1 MIKLSDSEWLVMN
14 QLWER
19 PQTITELTAS
29 LRESTGWT
37 KHTILTFLRR
47 MLEKGAIRFE
57 QGPRAK
63 RYYPLVD
70 RQEARLEEANQFLN
84 RCFSGRIGLMVNT
97 MLSGSSLTRAEID
110 ELYDILKQAE
120 VEHDD

>member
-14 QLWER
+14 QLWEKS
-19 PQTITELTAS
+19 QTITELTAS
-29 LRESTGWT
+29 LHESTGWS
-37 KHTILTFLRR
+37 KHTILTFLHR
-47 MLEKGAIRFE
+47 MLEKGAICYD

-70 RQEARLEEANQFLN
+70 RHDAQLEEANQFLK

-97 MLSGSSLTRAEID
+97 MLSGSSITRDEIE
-110 ELYDILKQAE
+110 ELYDMLKQAE
-120 VEHDD
+120 VDQDD